1 MLEEY
6 GPQIKYIKGH
16 DNHASDTLSRLPLI
30 NYDVT
35 ESDITREHL
44 LESYCFDKLD
54 IDPFP
59 LTYQTIYKYKRKDK
73 NQVETLKHADHH
85 TKYFRGG
92 GNTFMLICE
101 ND

>member
-1 MLEEY
+1 M
-6 GPQIKYIKGH
+6 
-16 DNHASDTLSRLPLI
+16 SRLPLI